1 MKLFIDE
8 CLSPQ
13 LATRLNATG
22 LYDAVHPRHVGRR
35 GAPDH
40 RVLEW
45 CIAEDRVIVTENA
58 RDFRRLIGRVQ
69 VHPGLIILPAI
80 DREGTWTLLR
90 TALAF
95 LEARGN
101 AADAMVNHVLEVD
114 ESGAITFVALP
125 SS

>member
-22 LYDAVHPRHVGRR
+22 LHDAVHPLHVGRR
-35 GAPDH
+35 GAPDY

-58 RDFRRLIGRVQ
+58 RDFRRLIGRVR
-69 VHPGLIILPAI
+69 VHPGLIISPAI
-80 DREGTWTLLR
+80 DREGTWTLLQ

-95 LEARGN
+95 LEALGDP
-101 AADAMVNHVLEVD
+101 ADAIVNHVLEVD
-114 ESGAITFVALP
+114 ESGAITLVALP